1 MQEWRPRDV
10 RTVILLRQ
18 SRTEWQDVYNWRS
31 GADSASSST
40 CSGPSAV
47 REGFSAFGEGRNAD
61 PYVGT
66 AVGNAL
72 SAGGSSAFIRP
83 R

>member
-1 MQEWRPRDV
+1 MRCGKMV
-10 RTVILLRQ
+10 T
-18 SRTEWQDVYNWRS
+18 TGGS
-31 GADSASSST
+31 GADSASSAP
-40 CSGPSAV
+40 CSGPRAV
-47 REGFSAFGEGRNAD
+47 REGFSAFGVRHNAD
-61 PYVGT
+61 PDVGT